1 MQRSWLWATLAGV
14 GLGLWQV
21 AARSRP
27 TDLRGKVVIMTGA
40 SAGIGRATA
49 RAFAAQG
56 AKLVLVARRAEVL
69 AEVAAEL
76 TRDFAVRP
84 DTVLCV
90 PADMTC
96 AADLS
101 RVVETSLCHF
111 GRIDVLVNNAG
122 LSLGGPLDG
131 PPDAAVRQIINVN
144 VYGPIRLTQLVLPVM
159 LKQRRGH
166 IVNVSSMMGL
176 LEPPGAAIYTA
187 TRAAIRGFSRALRRE
202 VAGTGVRVSTVFPGW
217 TQTAMTDKLDRRKLR
232 AANLLNPLITVDDP
246 ARPAQAIVD
255 AVRFQRDEMLM
266 GGLQMIV
273 GGRLVGLS
281 TRLTDLYY
289 RWFTDRT
296 AAVDALR
303 DLGT

>member
-1 MQRSWLWATLAGV
+1 M
-14 GLGLWQV
+14 WQV
-21 AARSRP
+21 AARSHP
-27 TDLRGKVVIMTGA
+27 TDLRGNVVIITGA

-56 AKLVLVARRAEVL
+56 AMLVLVARRAEVL

-76 TRDFAVRP
+76 TRDFAARP
-84 DTVLCV
+84 GTVLCV
-90 PADMTC
+90 PADITC

-101 RVVETSLCHF
+101 RVVETPLCHF

-122 LSLGGPLDG
+122 LSLGGPLDY
-131 PPDAAVRQIINVN
+131 PPDAAVRQLINVN

-202 VAGTGVRVSTVFPGW
+202 LAGTGVRVSTVFPGW
-217 TQTAMTDKLDRRKLR
+217 VQTAMTDKLDRAGLR
-232 AANLLNPLITVDDP
+232 AANLLGPFITIDD
-246 ARPAQAIVD
+246 AAKPAQAIVD
-255 AVRFQRDEMLM
+255 AVRFRRDEVLM
-266 GGLQMIV
+266 GGLHMTI

-281 TRLTDLYY
+281 ARLTDLYY

-303 DLGT
+303 DLGA